1 MRCGDHPHLPPT
13 NPLPLPPAG
22 GCCPHF
28 VPGRSSRD
36 DPDQPLVGA
45 GEPPGV
51 RRPAARW
58 LRVVVAVVQ
67 AGTGSQADGGQL
79 LQGQAGHVAVAADPS
94 AGELGGPAAGAG
106 ELAGAQPG
114 LAAGRALRAAGAG
127 GEAAVQ
133 PARAELVGVAG
144 VVSLR
149 TQGRPCGRPP
159 AAAVLAPATTRQS
172 PGTGPT
178 LSVAG
183 TKHSPPAHQRE
194 GGDQLAASTTPDQE
208 ISLL

>member
-149 TQGRPCGRPP
+149 TQGRPRAGNDTTVTGHRPHP
-159 AAAVLAPATTRQS
+159 LRSRDEAFATCPPTRRRRSTSGIHHSRSRDLITVSRAA
-172 PGTGPT
+172 
-178 LSVAG
+178 
-183 TKHSPPAHQRE
+183 
-194 GGDQLAASTTPDQE
+194 
-208 ISLL
+208 